1 MMLAVNATK
10 AAFEILDVLDEPSAV
25 GARTAISAARE
36 VLDRTELV
44 KKE

>member
-1 MMLAVNATK
+1 MN
-10 AAFEILDVLDEPSAV
+10 AAFEILDLLDEPSAV

-36 VLDRTELV
+36 VLDRTGLV